1 MDNTLWNGEVANPEN
16 RDADTEALRAFND
29 ALHRDP
35 RIDLALLPVGDGLTL
50 ARDGSLIQ
58 AYEIR

>member
-1 MDNTLWNGEVANPEN
+1 MANPEN
-16 RDADTEALRAFND
+16 REAETVALRAFND

-50 ARDGSLIQ
+50 AR
-58 AYEIR
+58 IR